1 MCSKIIVDLPSID
14 KLLVVKQGSLGFE
27 ILASKTEELK
37 ILSLTNDMMRPQY
50 WTTELKGAP
59 SSGSL
64 QIDHLHS

>member
-50 WTTELKGAP
+50 
-59 SSGSL
+59 
-64 QIDHLHS
+64 